1 MAEETLHEKQQKS
14 FFRAEVLRG
23 NIADYQEALKTIPTG
38 FKNWPQILKNQER
51 IKSYFKASDEDWESW
66 RWQLKNRITDIAVLK
81 ELLPL
86 EAKEAEDIEKTGSKY
101 RWAVS
106 PYYLSLIDPAVGN
119 DPVKMQC
126 IPSINEYID
135 QGGYE
140 DPMAEE
146 YTSPVPAVTRRYA
159 DRLIV
164 KVTNQCAMYCRHCQ
178 RRRSI
183 GEHDLTTPRAELE
196 EAIEYISRNR
206 EIRDVLLTGGDG
218 FMPSNKTIAWL
229 LEELDEIP
237 HVEIKRFGT
246 RTPVTMPQ
254 RIDDD
259 LCQILS
265 EHLPLYVNTHFNHPQ
280 EITPKA
286 QEACFRM
293 ARAGISLGNQTV
305 LLKGINNDPFVIRK
319 MNQDLLKIMVRPYYI
334 FHAKAVKGTAH
345 FRTRV
350 EEGIEIMEKLR
361 GYTSGLAVPTFVV
374 NAPLGRGKTPMLPEY
389 LVSSGKDYIMIRTWE
404 NKIVRYENKQH

>member
-1 MAEETLHEKQQKS
+1 VAEETLHEKQQKS

-23 NIADYQEALKTIPTG
+23 NLADYHEALKTIPTG
-38 FKNWPQILKNQER
+38 FNRWPQILENQTKIKN
-51 IKSYFKASDEDWESW
+51 YFKASDEDWENW
-66 RWQLKNRITDIAVLK
+66 RWQMKNRITNTAVLK
-81 ELLPL
+81 ELLAIDENEL
-86 EAKEAEDIEKTGSKY
+86 EDVMKTGLKY

-106 PYYLSLIDPAVGN
+106 PYYLSLIDPEVKN

-126 IPSINEYID
+126 VPSINEYLD
-135 QGGYE
+135 HDGYE

-178 RRRSI
+178 RRRAI
-183 GEHDLTTPRAELE
+183 GEHDLTTPRVELE

-218 FMPSNKTIAWL
+218 FMVDNKTIAWL
-229 LEELDEIP
+229 LSELETIP

-254 RIDDD
+254 RIDDE
-259 LCQILS
+259 LCRILS

-280 EITPKA
+280 EVTPRA
-286 QEACFRM
+286 QEACFKL
-293 ARAGISLGNQTV
+293 ARTGVSLGNQTV

-319 MNQDLLKIMVRPYYI
+319 LNQDLLKIMVRPYYI
-334 FHAKAVKGTAH
+334 FHAKAVRGTSH
-345 FRTRV
+345 FRTKV

-404 NKIVRYENKQH
+404 NKVVRYENK